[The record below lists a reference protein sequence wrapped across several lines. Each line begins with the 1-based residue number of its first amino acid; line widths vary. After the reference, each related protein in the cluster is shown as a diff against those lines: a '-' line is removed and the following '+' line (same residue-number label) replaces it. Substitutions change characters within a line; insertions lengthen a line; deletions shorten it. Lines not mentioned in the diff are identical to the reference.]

1 MNLKKIDNIIIFG
14 GTVNVLKILNYLK
27 KSRYEHHFFTSE
39 RMLKE
44 IVNEKGT
51 LRKNLK
57 LLDIKYII
65 EKDINKSKK
74 LIKII
79 KKNSLGIGVA
89 EPWKFNKNLIK
100 KFNTNLIDYM
110 GIPLPRYRGG
120 AHFTWMILQNEKKNG
135 ACFQHINEKS
145 EQGIYDSGDKIE
157 YINYSNLNNKIPI
170 DYFNKE
176 AEIALK
182 IFKTLLHKITNN
194 KKIKYNKINESDS
207 YFLPRLNTKKNG
219 WVNWQIWDAH
229 EITNFINAFSFPY
242 PGASSYIDKNRI
254 FLRNAKIFKKGKYH
268 PFQSGLIVRI
278 NKIGLFVIANKAIIL
293 IKNYNFENNKVT
305 TPFIG
310 QRLFTPQNVLDESLN
325 FIPSYNSKG
334 LKK

>member
-27 KSRYEHHFFTSE
+27 KSIYEHYFFTSD

-51 LRKNLK
+51 LRKNLR
-57 LLDIKYII
+57 LLDIKYIT

-79 KKNSLGIGVA
+79 KKNSLGIGIA
-89 EPWKFNKNLIK
+89 EPWKFNKSIIK

-145 EQGIYDSGDKIE
+145 EQGVYDSGDKIE
-157 YINYSNLNNKIPI
+157 YINYSNINNKIPI

-176 AEIALK
+176 AEIAFK
-182 IFKTLLHKITNN
+182 IFKKLLYKITNN
-194 KKIKYNKINESDS
+194 KKIKYDKIDEGDS
-207 YFLPRLNTKKNG
+207 YFLPRLNTNING
-219 WVNWQIWDAH
+219 WINWQIWDAN
-229 EITNFINAFSFPY
+229 EITDFINAFSFPY
-242 PGASSYIDKNRI
+242 KGASSYVDKKRI
-254 FLRNAKIFKKGKYH
+254 FLRNAKIFKKGKFH
-268 PFQSGLIVRI
+268 PFQSGLIIRI
-278 NKIGLFVIANKAIIL
+278 NKIGLFVIAKKGIIL
-293 IKNYNFENNKVT
+293 IKNYNFENNKDN

-325 FIPSYNSKG
+325 YIPSYNSKG